1 MKNLL
6 AEYHDIFR
14 DSERWKYYDELTIET
29 NPFHMGCGHDN
40 NENARRF
47 IESYF
52 GAANKDVALLK
63 MDRSNRQLHSVSSF
77 FLGILIKEKLF
88 PKLLEE
94 GPGFLYL
101 WFLTSLYHDMGYVV
115 ELNKEEYPPE
125 KTCLESLNENFLG
138 MLPIDYK
145 DYNLLETENSCS
157 IYSVETIKKYYEYCR
172 TSCIN
177 TVNHGVV
184 GGLILY
190 YRLNENYVRC
200 QELAKHDCEVNGEFF
215 NPNDFKYK
223 GLHYDSNHKTYYSRA
238 ASTIMDHNIWLAD
251 EKSRKVYKEKKLHE
265 LIREPHAC
273 KTENQFLFLLA
284 LVDTIEPIKFFN
296 QHTPDCLLD
305 KISIEVDGNNG
316 SVTLEI
322 DNRCIAFEDW
332 FKKIKSLEAWFK
344 VSVEDSNNII
354 TIKLV

>member
-6 AEYHDIFR
+6 AEYHDIFE
-14 DSERWKYYDELTIET
+14 DSERWKYYDKLTIET

-52 GAANKDVALLK
+52 GAANKDVTLLK

-125 KTCLESLNENFLG
+125 ETCLELLNQRLG
-138 MLPIDYK
+138 CWLPIYSTYYD
-145 DYNLLETENSCS
+145 LLKEGESS
-157 IYSVETIKKYYEYCR
+157 SLYSVETIKKYYEYCR

-177 TVNHGVV
+177 TVNHGIV
-184 GGLILY
+184 GGLVLY
-190 YRLNENYVRC
+190 HRLNENYVKC
-200 QELAKHDCEVNGEFF
+200 QELAEAYYKERGEVF
-215 NPNDFKYK
+215 NPDDFKYK
-223 GLHYDSNHKTYYSRA
+223 GLHYDKNHKKYYSIA

-251 EKSRKVYKEKKLHE
+251 KKSRNTYQENDLKE
-265 LIREPHAC
+265 LIRGPHAC
-273 KTENQFLFLLA
+273 SPENQFLFLLA

-296 QHTPDCLLD
+296 QHTPDCLLG

-316 SVTLEI
+316 IVTLEI

-332 FKKIKSLEAWFK
+332 FKKIKSLERWFK
-344 VSVEDSNNII
+344 VSVKDSNNII